1 MQPDFESLLQP
12 DFESLLQP
20 DFESLLQLDFAQ
32 LDFAQQPESFAQHD
46 TTKNKLNIA
55 KKMCLHIVFFILTS
69 LFKNNAPEF
78 SEALFFDVSKN

>member
-1 MQPDFESLLQP
+1 MQP

-46 TTKNKLNIA
+46 TTKNKLNMMKNSSYLLNTSRGKIVDQQALKIA
-55 KKMCLHIVFFILTS
+55 FLLLGHKY
-69 LFKNNAPEF
+69 
-78 SEALFFDVSKN
+78 VSA